1 VKKHRKQIIPC
12 IYCGSTENPTDDHI
26 PPKNLFA
33 KPRPNN
39 LITVPSC
46 KSCNNGFHL
55 DDDYLQ
61 MIMQTG
67 VKTSEHPELLKS
79 KKPFIRGI
87 HRKESAGFRQSILNN
102 TSWNEVY
109 TASGIY
115 LGKALVQ
122 DVDWSRIK
130 RVVGRIVKGL
140 FYKEKGFTLS
150 SDYVLEV
157 SPISTKTREDME
169 IITQILEPLARQREN
184 IIGNKVFSYRFIFCE
199 QNTHQTLWMLTF
211 YENFFFLGSTFP
223 EIQLKQI

>member
-1 VKKHRKQIIPC
+1 MKTEKKQIFPC
-12 IYCGSTENPTDDHI
+12 IYCGSAKNPTKDHI

-67 VKTSEHPELLKS
+67 IKTSEHPELLKS
-79 KKPFIRGI
+79 KKTFIRGI

-102 TSWNEVY
+102 TSLNEVC

-130 RVVGRIVKGL
+130 RVISRIVRGL

-150 SDYVLEV
+150 SEYILEI

-169 IITQILEPLARQREN
+169 IISQILEPLARQREN
-184 IIGNKVFSYRFIFCE
+184 IIGNKVFSYRFIFHE
-199 QNTHQTLWMLTF
+199 QNIYQTAWMLTF
-211 YENFFFLGSTFP
+211 YENFFFLGTTFSK
-223 EIQLKQI
+223 I